1 MSSEYKKL
9 QQNKIKKK
17 KKISP
22 AEVALFFHNMI
33 LFYYYFFLGNLKIS
47 VFNSEISLS
56 EIVEG
61 TIEQFWVSAKFN
73 IRSQ

>member
-17 KKISP
+17 IKISP

-33 LFYYYFFLGNLKIS
+33 LFFFIII
-47 VFNSEISLS
+47 F
-56 EIVEG
+56 
-61 TIEQFWVSAKFN
+61 F
-73 IRSQ
+73 